1 MIRRKESGTTMSRH
15 ENRWLAG
22 SFLLIGLTFAGG
34 CASTEAALTDDN
46 PAQVEPI
53 AGSDRSQVILTEEGA
68 HRVGIKTEPV
78 RISTARSG
86 ARHQSVVPLD
96 AVLYDKDGKTWT
108 YTNPEPLTFVPQEV
122 VIARIEGDTAVLRSG
137 PAPGT
142 PVVTVGGAELLG
154 AEYGV
159 PGE

>member
-1 MIRRKESGTTMSRH
+1 MHGHR
-15 ENRWLAG
+15 NRWLAVCFVLVG
-22 SFLLIGLTFAGG
+22 VAAAGG
-34 CASTEAALTDDN
+34 CAQPDSAVTEDN

-53 AGSDRSQVILTEEGA
+53 EGSDRSQIILTEEGA

-78 RISTARSG
+78 RISTTRSG